1 MVLLYGIHE
10 ALGSIPALSKPAV
23 VRTCNSSIAEVEAI
37 SLSPLH
43 SKVSGS
49 RGGTL
54 VMSERKKGRAGRGV
68 GGERG
73 VEGDYNLKSGNKSTI
88 MLIQTY
94 LSNRMSYNELKEVV
108 GLF

>member
-43 SKVSGS
+43 SE
-49 RGGTL
+49 
-54 VMSERKKGRAGRGV
+54 SEQ
-68 GGERG
+68 
-73 VEGDYNLKSGNKSTI
+73 LKRRNTGN
-88 MLIQTY
+88 
-94 LSNRMSYNELKEVV
+94 V
-108 GLF
+108 